1 MAELNERQQKFVSEY
16 LVDLNATQAAIRAGY
31 SKKTAYSLGQRLLK
45 KVEIQAAI
53 EEARADQ
60 QKRTEITQDMVLA
73 ELAKVAFANGA
84 DFARVITKECTD
96 GNGNPTT
103 LQTVE
108 LVDTD
113 ELDDDKK
120 AAISCI
126 KEGKFGIE
134 VGSYDKLRALELL
147 GRHLG
152 MFDRNTISAKPNVD
166 VEDDPLTKSLKEEAE
181 RLNNANQ

>member
-1 MAELNERQQKFVSEY
+1 MAELNERQRKFVSEY

-31 SKKTAYSLGQRLLK
+31 SEKTARAQGSRLLTI
-45 KVEIQAAI
+45 VDIQNEIQNV
-53 EEARADQ
+53 RAEQ

-84 DFARVITKECTD
+84 DFARVVTKEGRD
-96 GNGNPTT
+96 GDGNPTT

-113 ELDDDKK
+113 ELTDDQK

-134 VGSYDKLRALELL
+134 VGSYDKIRALELL

-152 MFDRNTISAKPNVD
+152 MFDRNNMPSKPSTD
-166 VEDDPLTKSLKEEAE
+166 MEDDPLTKSLKEEAE